1 MKKVLSISLLITA
14 IAIISCGQSGHKG
27 KKVEESAADTGKAA
41 IVFNAYEHDFG
52 QVKEGEKV
60 ACFFTFTNTG
70 TSNLVVNSAVAS
82 CGCTV
87 PKFSGKPVAPGKTGS
102 IEVKFDTT
110 DRSGKQT
117 KTITVKSNATTP
129 VVLLKITT
137 EVINSNN

>member
-1 MKKVLSISLLITA
+1 MKKALTICLFGSILAL
-14 IAIISCGQSGHKG
+14 ISCGQSAHKG
-27 KKVEESAADTGKAA
+27 KHGEGSVADTGKAV
-41 IVFNAYEHDFG
+41 IVFNSYEHDFG

-60 ACFFTFTNTG
+60 ACIFTFTNTG
-70 TSNLVVNSAVAS
+70 TSDLVVNSAVAS

-87 PKFSGKPVAPGKTGS
+87 PKYSGKPVAPGKTGS

-129 VVLLKITT
+129 VVLLKIVT